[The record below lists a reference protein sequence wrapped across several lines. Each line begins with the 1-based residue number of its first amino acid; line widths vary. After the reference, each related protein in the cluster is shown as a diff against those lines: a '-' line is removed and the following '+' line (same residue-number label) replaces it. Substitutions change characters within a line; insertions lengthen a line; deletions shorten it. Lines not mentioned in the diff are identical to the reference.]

1 MSFKIQPIK
10 DSDNNNNNSDNNN
23 NNNSNNKVDD
33 IKSVMRITTGIY
45 NNQTIKFNN
54 ETIEE
59 RKNRIKSK
67 RYYYHYCY

>member
-1 MSFKIQPIK
+1 MSFKIQPIN
-10 DSDNNNNNSDNNN
+10 DSDNNNSSDNND
-23 NNNSNNKVDD
+23 NNSNKVDD
-33 IKSVMRITTGIY
+33 ITSVMRITTGIN